1 MRNNSNFS
9 FSASVTC
16 IHFLISML
24 AVVEKIA
31 GTVFWLQ
38 EFAELEPCHMQLK
51 IRSLLVIQS
60 VVCCF
65 QL

>member
-24 AVVEKIA
+24 SVVEKIA
-31 GTVFWLQ
+31 GTVFWLSGICRIRTLSY
-38 EFAELEPCHMQLK
+38 ATKNSQLFGN
-51 IRSLLVIQS
+51 S
-60 VVCCF
+60 VSGCF
-65 QL
+65 PL